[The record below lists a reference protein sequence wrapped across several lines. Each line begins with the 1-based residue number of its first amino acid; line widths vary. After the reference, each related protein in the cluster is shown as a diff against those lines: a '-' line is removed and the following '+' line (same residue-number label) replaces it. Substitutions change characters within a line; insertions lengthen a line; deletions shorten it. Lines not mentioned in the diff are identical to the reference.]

1 MSLASVKVHR
11 WSRAEYERMATAGV
25 FHPQAR
31 LELVNGEIYEMAP
44 QTSRHAA
51 CVALIQETL
60 RSVLPAGCHMRV
72 QLPLALGDDSEP
84 EPDIAVVAGGPRD
97 YLDLHPGGAEL
108 VIEVAD
114 SSLAYDRQHKGGLY
128 ARAGIPDY
136 WIVDLV
142 HRTVEIYRD
151 PVQGKYQEHSVL
163 KDTDSTTPS
172 VFSEVCIP
180 VRDLLP

>member
-60 RSVLPAGCHMRV
+60 RSVLPSGCHMRV

-114 SSLAYDRQHKGGLY
+114 SSLTYDRQHKRDLY
-128 ARAGIPDY
+128 ARAGIPEY
-136 WIVDLV
+136 WIIDLP
-142 HRTVEIYRD
+142 HRTVEVYRN

-163 KDTDSTTPS
+163 KDSDSITAS
-172 VFSEVCIP
+172 VLSGVCIP